1 MYYERELDL
10 EEMPQGLVISYKKVN
25 GRYINLVKELGYI
38 TIASPDDALAIID
51 SLKQMLLIQYPDI
64 AKENNIS

>member
-1 MYYERELDL
+1 
-10 EEMPQGLVISYKKVN
+10 
-25 GRYINLVKELGYI
+25 LGYI

>member
-10 EEMPQGLVISYKKVN
+10 EEMPQGLVISYKKTN
-25 GRYINLVKELGYI
+25 GRYDKLVKELGYI

-64 AKENNIS
+64 AKENNIL

>member
-25 GRYINLVKELGYI
+25 GRYINLIKELGYI

-64 AKENNIS
+64 AKENNIT